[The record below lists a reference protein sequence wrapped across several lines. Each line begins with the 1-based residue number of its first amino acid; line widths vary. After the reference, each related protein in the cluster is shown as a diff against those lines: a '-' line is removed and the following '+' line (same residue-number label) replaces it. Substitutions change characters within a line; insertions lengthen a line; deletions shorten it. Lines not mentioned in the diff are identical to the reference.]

1 MTIIN
6 FRIFTALI
14 LLSLLL
20 SVSVAADELTPS
32 VEAAPTE
39 PLLVDLTSMTGI
51 GDMITLGVKAQA
63 YVTTVDPESHE
74 DATHKVAVTF
84 LTEETGVAVEKAK
97 VGIKHRRLFGKASAP
112 VWMNAA
118 KAQPELFIS
127 YVTLEKRGTYLFIVG
142 SKLEDNKKRQFTFQ
156 FSY

>member
-1 MTIIN
+1 MTLIN

-20 SVSVAADELTPS
+20 SVSVVADELTPS
-32 VEAAPTE
+32 AEPAPTE

-51 GDMITLGVKAQA
+51 GSMTTLGVKAKA
-63 YVTTVDPESHE
+63 YVTTVDPVSNE
-74 DATHKVAVTF
+74 DATHKIVVTF
-84 LTEETGVAVEKAK
+84 LTEKTGVAVEKAK
-97 VGIKHRRLFGKASAP
+97 VGIKHRRLFGKASDP

-127 YVTLEKRGTYLFIVG
+127 YVTLKKRGTYLFIVG